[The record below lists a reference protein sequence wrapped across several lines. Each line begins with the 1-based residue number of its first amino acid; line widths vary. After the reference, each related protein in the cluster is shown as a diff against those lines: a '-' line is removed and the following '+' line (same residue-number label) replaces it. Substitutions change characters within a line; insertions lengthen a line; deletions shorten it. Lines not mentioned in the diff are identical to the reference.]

1 MGKEIIHIE
10 VDEDIAGIIGRVMAA
25 KEKVVAVVAPKNLGA
40 LRSAM
45 NLKLLKKAAKNADKV
60 VAVISDNPAMV
71 NLAGVAGVPLAKN
84 LESKPVVPEVE
95 HLADG
100 QLVAEELT
108 AGEPLEISGALDDDL
123 SEPSSLSP
131 QHDVASAHRH
141 GGDASRSPA
150 AAVRESSENDIE
162 GSQATDTAGA
172 GAATS
177 EKKRKFNALTAK
189 VDKVWQKVLI
199 IGGVV
204 LGALVIGVVAM
215 VIAIKPSATVNVA
228 THMDTI
234 DVRNE
239 VQFKVGDNNVG
250 GGLFQLTEKSLGVE
264 QDEEFE
270 ATGEKEEGTKAS
282 GTVTVRYCGPSAM
295 TVSEANSFEANGKR
309 YRVSTRTELPAASCA
324 GAPESWNATTVAVV
338 ADDIGED
345 FNVASGVVMSFS
357 ADPNGHSTRVT
368 SGGISGGSKRTVR
381 VVSEED
387 VKNALNRLDSA
398 SIEEG
403 RARLKASLD
412 DDLYAFDQ
420 TFVATSGSVEV
431 TPRVGEPIGNGDRA
445 TVKRTQNYRIM
456 TASKSDMERFAME
469 LAESQAAGKQIYE
482 IGDFAAGNLFL
493 ERVEI
498 TAQTGGTTCG
508 DDAPSDCVPT
518 PGTVREIRAL
528 LKTVARAGD
537 SISVEEI
544 AEVIA
549 NQRVADANRLVM
561 EFRGVQRVEV
571 TLRPFWA
578 NRLPKDVSRITINIQ
593 ADS

>member
-108 AGEPLEISGALDDDL
+108 AGEALTIDGSDMSLTNRSQDSQERPGDLASPLASGDSPSTARYGSDSSASESL
-123 SEPSSLSP
+123 SEA
-131 QHDVASAHRH
+131 D
-141 GGDASRSPA
+141 
-150 AAVRESSENDIE
+150 SSES
-162 GSQATDTAGA
+162 GV
-172 GAATS
+172 ATS